1 MVRISCIIII
11 SLRISYLIKNK
22 ERFVLYKELLMLGF
36 IIYSMCLFQI
46 VTFQDEVSWSTN
58 NFIPFRE
65 ILRYNIGSRL
75 FIKNVLGNMLLF
87 LPFGFFT
94 SYLLDNKRPLLT
106 VVLTLIA
113 SLSIEGV
120 QLMIGRVF
128 DVDDIILN
136 VLGGTFGFY
145 LYNILD
151 RLGKKSPKLLGNEY
165 FLDVSKQKQLL
176 KETKDLKEGLRE
188 SFEWYLQHQEEVNRK
203 DYIQFIDKHLS
214 NK

>member
-1 MVRISCIIII
+1 MLGPMIHGVVDFTWPMVIISCIIII

-136 VLGGTFGFY
+136 VLGGAFGFY

-165 FLDVSKQKQLL
+165 FLDVLAIFAVAGIIAILL
-176 KETKDLKEGLRE
+176 
-188 SFEWYLQHQEEVNRK
+188 
-203 DYIQFIDKHLS
+203 
-214 NK
+214 

>member
-1 MVRISCIIII
+1 MLGPMIHGVVDFTWPMVIISCIIII

-151 RLGKKSPKLLGNEY
+151 RLCKKSPKLLGNEY
-165 FLDVSKQKQLL
+165 FLYVLAIFAVAGIIAILL
-176 KETKDLKEGLRE
+176 
-188 SFEWYLQHQEEVNRK
+188 
-203 DYIQFIDKHLS
+203 
-214 NK
+214 

>member
-1 MVRISCIIII
+1 MLGPMIHGVVDFTWPMVIISCIIII

-94 SYLLDNKRPLLT
+94 SYLLDSKRPLLT

-165 FLDVSKQKQLL
+165 FLDVLAIFAVAGIIAILL
-176 KETKDLKEGLRE
+176 
-188 SFEWYLQHQEEVNRK
+188 
-203 DYIQFIDKHLS
+203 
-214 NK
+214 

>member
-1 MVRISCIIII
+1 MLGPMIHGVVDFTWPMVIISCIIII

-94 SYLLDNKRPLLT
+94 SYLLDNKKPLLT
-106 VVLTLIA
+106 VALTLVA
-113 SLSIEGV
+113 SLSIEVV

-165 FLDVSKQKQLL
+165 FLDVLAIFAVAGIIAILL
-176 KETKDLKEGLRE
+176 
-188 SFEWYLQHQEEVNRK
+188 
-203 DYIQFIDKHLS
+203 
-214 NK
+214 

>member
-1 MVRISCIIII
+1 MLGPMIHGVVDFTWPMVIISCIIII

-106 VVLTLIA
+106 VVLTLVA
-113 SLSIEGV
+113 SLSIEVV

-151 RLGKKSPKLLGNEY
+151 RLVKKSPKLLGNEY
-165 FLDVSKQKQLL
+165 FLDVLAIFAVAGIIAILL
-176 KETKDLKEGLRE
+176 
-188 SFEWYLQHQEEVNRK
+188 
-203 DYIQFIDKHLS
+203 
-214 NK
+214 

>member
-1 MVRISCIIII
+1 MLGPMIHGVVDFTWPMVIISCIIII

-22 ERFVLYKELLMLGF
+22 ERLVLYKELLMLGF

-94 SYLLDNKRPLLT
+94 SYLLDNKKPLLT

-113 SLSIEGV
+113 SLSIEVV

-145 LYNILD
+145 LYNMLD
-151 RLGKKSPKLLGNEY
+151 RLGKKCPKLLGNEY
-165 FLDVSKQKQLL
+165 FLDVLAIFAVAGIIAILL
-176 KETKDLKEGLRE
+176 
-188 SFEWYLQHQEEVNRK
+188 
-203 DYIQFIDKHLS
+203 
-214 NK
+214 

>member
-1 MVRISCIIII
+1 
-11 SLRISYLIKNK
+11 
-22 ERFVLYKELLMLGF
+22 MLGF

-165 FLDVSKQKQLL
+165 FLDVLAIFAVAGIIAILL
-176 KETKDLKEGLRE
+176 
-188 SFEWYLQHQEEVNRK
+188 
-203 DYIQFIDKHLS
+203 
-214 NK
+214 

>member
-1 MVRISCIIII
+1 MLGPMIHGVVDFTWPMVIISCIIII

-94 SYLLDNKRPLLT
+94 SYLLDNKMPLLT

-113 SLSIEGV
+113 SLSIEVV

-165 FLDVSKQKQLL
+165 FLDVLAIFAVAGIIAILL
-176 KETKDLKEGLRE
+176 
-188 SFEWYLQHQEEVNRK
+188 
-203 DYIQFIDKHLS
+203 
-214 NK
+214 

>member
-1 MVRISCIIII
+1 MLGPMIHGVVDFTWPMVIISCIIII

-120 QLMIGRVF
+120 QLMMGRVF

-165 FLDVSKQKQLL
+165 FLDVLAIFAVAGIIAILL
-176 KETKDLKEGLRE
+176 
-188 SFEWYLQHQEEVNRK
+188 
-203 DYIQFIDKHLS
+203 
-214 NK
+214 